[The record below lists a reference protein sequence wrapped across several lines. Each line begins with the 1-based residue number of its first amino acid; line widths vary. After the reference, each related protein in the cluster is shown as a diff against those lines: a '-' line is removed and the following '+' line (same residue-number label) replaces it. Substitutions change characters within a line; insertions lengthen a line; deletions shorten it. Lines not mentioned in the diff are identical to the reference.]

1 MEEIKTSPSAVEPE
15 ERDVINSFVGSLQGQ
30 QVNMENSGAAFI
42 QAQENITVNSGGGMA
57 LISGHDMSVNSGV
70 GQVLVAGRDMSV
82 NSGGGQLLVAGNNL
96 DLQEGGGG
104 IIVTRSSKIENSTV
118 GFLISRN
125 ATLDPETKVMFNTP
139 QAAAFGLAAGAGLTL
154 VSFLLRRLFKRS

>member
-1 MEEIKTSPSAVEPE
+1 MEQTKTSPSSVQPE
-15 ERDVINSFVGSLQGQ
+15 KSDVINSFVGSLQGQ
-30 QVNMENSGAAFI
+30 LVNMENSGAAFI

-57 LISGHDMSVNSGV
+57 LIARHDMSVDSGG
-70 GQVLVAGRDMSV
+70 GQVLVAGRDLTVSQ
-82 NSGGGQLLVAGNNL
+82 GGGQFLVAGNNL

-104 IIVTRSSKIENSTV
+104 IIVTRSSNIENSTV